1 MIEDKIPEIVE
12 EFTMEVKRADG
23 SSQTSAYKSDKPLP
37 EPGQADKID
46 ALAKEV
52 LKWTGYR

>member
-1 MIEDKIPEIVE
+1 MIDDKIPEIVE

-23 SSQTSAYKSDKPLP
+23 SSQVSAYKRDKPLL
-37 EPGQADKID
+37 EPQTDKID

-52 LKWTGYR
+52 LKWTGYK